1 MLISEEEL
9 ERMQKRFPYPRF
21 SPAEYE
27 RRYANIRRMMGDL
40 RLDCLL
46 IVGGSAAYG
55 RLWFNFRYVTNM
67 MGKAE
72 MANYCF
78 FPRDGE
84 PAVVT
89 RPGHS
94 LAGGMLARTAVRNVI
109 VGKPSVLGAIVNE
122 IKERGYEKGR
132 VGIVEYDPYTSIPKN
147 HWDFFTGNLPQ
158 AEFVFVTKEFIAMRL
173 LKSAEEIQALERS
186 AELGD
191 IGIRSM
197 ERIRPGMSEGEAFG
211 IVHEAVLKAG
221 GEMGMI
227 QLGSCSML
235 DPDINDQRPRPVE
248 RVIGARDII
257 NNELGI
263 FYNGYEAQCGRPVV
277 TGEPTAEYKA
287 MFEIAA
293 EGYRRLVPTLHA
305 GKSSADS
312 IEAMKFILDT
322 DYEFYGG
329 FLQGMLGANPRHE
342 PQIGFDRVQSAEDR
356 YLFGPDGTLVYQAGH
371 VFALQMHIVDKSHTR
386 GLFLADFFVIEE
398 KGPRCLNKLPLEWVR
413 AGSRRDE
420 K

>member
-1 MLISEEEL
+1 MLLADEEL

-21 SPAEYE
+21 SKAEYQ
-27 RRYANIRRMMGDL
+27 RRYANIRQMMRGL
-40 RLDCLL
+40 NLDCLL

-55 RLWFNFRYVTNM
+55 RLWFNVRYVTNM

-78 FPRDGE
+78 FPKEGE

-122 IKERGYEKGR
+122 VKERGYDRGR
-132 VGIVEYDPYTSIPKN
+132 IGIVEYDPYTSIPKN
-147 HWDFFTGNLPQ
+147 HWDFFTAQLPR
-158 AEFVFVTKEFIAMRL
+158 AEFVFVTKEFIALRL
-173 LKSAEEIQALERS
+173 LKSAEEIQFLERS

-191 IGIRSM
+191 VGLRAM
-197 ERIRPGMSEGEAFG
+197 QERVKPGMTEGEVFG

-235 DPDINDQRPRPVE
+235 DPDVIDQRPRPVD
-248 RVIGARDII
+248 RIIGASDII

-263 FYNGYEAQCGRPVV
+263 FYNGYEAQCGRPVL
-277 TGEPTAEYKA
+277 TGEPTAEYQA
-287 MFEIAA
+287 MFEVAL
-293 EGYRRLVPTLHA
+293 EGYRRLVPTLYP
-305 GKSSADS
+305 GKSSDDS
-312 IEAMKFILDT
+312 IAAMEFIRDT
-322 DYEFYGG
+322 GFEFYGG

-356 YLFGPDGTLVYQAGH
+356 YLFDQDGRLVYQPGH
-371 VFALQMHIVDKSHTR
+371 VFTVQMHVVDQKQTR
-386 GLFLADFFVIEE
+386 GLFLGDFFAIEAN
-398 KGPRCLNKLPLEWVR
+398 GPRCLNKFPLEMARVR
-413 AGSRRDE
+413 S
-420 K
+420 

>member
-1 MLISEEEL
+1 MLITEDEL
-9 ERMQKRFPYPRF
+9 ERMHARFPYPRF
-21 SPAEYE
+21 SKAEYE
-27 RRYANIRRMMGDL
+27 RRYTNIRKLMREL
-40 RLDCLL
+40 NLDCLL

-72 MANYCF
+72 MANYAF
-78 FPRDGE
+78 FPKDGA

-94 LAGGMLARTAVRNVI
+94 LAGAMLARTAVRNVI
-109 VGKPSVLGAIVNE
+109 VGKPSVIGAIVNE
-122 IKERGYEKGR
+122 IKERGYDKGR

-158 AEFVFVTKEFIAMRL
+158 AEFVFATKEFIMMRL
-173 LKSAEEIQALERS
+173 LKSPEEIQALERS

-191 IGIRSM
+191 IGLRSM
-197 ERIRPGMSEGEAFG
+197 QERVKPGMTEGEVFG

-227 QLGSCSML
+227 QIGSCSML
-235 DPDINDQRPRPVE
+235 DPDINDQRPRPVD
-248 RVIGARDII
+248 RVIGDRDII

-277 TGEPTAEYKA
+277 TGEPTPEYRE
-287 MFEIAA
+287 MFAIAV
-293 EGYRRLVPTLHA
+293 EGYRRLAPTLCA
-305 GKSSADS
+305 GMSSDDS
-312 IEAMKFILDT
+312 IDSMRFIRDT
-322 DYEFYGG
+322 NYEFYGG

-356 YLFGPDGTLVYQAGH
+356 YLFGADGRLVYEVGH

-386 GLFLADFFVIEE
+386 GLFLADFFAIED
-398 KGPRCLNKLPLEWVR
+398 KGPRCLNKFPCEMIR
-413 AGSRRDE
+413 TRN
-420 K
+420 

>member
-1 MLISEEEL
+1 MLIAEEEF
-9 ERMQKRFPYPRF
+9 ERIQKRFPYPRF
-21 SPAEYE
+21 SKAEYE
-27 RRYANIRRMMGDL
+27 RRYANIRRMMREL
-40 RLDCLL
+40 KLDCLL

-78 FPRDGE
+78 FPKEGE

-122 IKERGYEKGR
+122 IRERGYNQGR

-147 HWDFFTGNLPQ
+147 HWDFFTSNLPQ

-197 ERIRPGMSEGEAFG
+197 QELVRPGMTEGEVFG
-211 IVHEAVLKAG
+211 IVHAAVLKAG

-248 RVIGARDII
+248 RVIGNRDII
-257 NNELGI
+257 NNELGV

-277 TGEPTAEYKA
+277 TGEPTAEYQE
-287 MFEIAA
+287 MFEIAVA
-293 EGYRRLVPTLHA
+293 GYNRLAPTLYP
-305 GKSSADS
+305 GKNSADS

-322 DYEFYGG
+322 EYEFYGG

-356 YLFGPDGTLVYQAGH
+356 YLFGVDGTLAYNVGH
-371 VFALQMHIVDKSHTR
+371 VFALQMHVVDKKHTR
-386 GLFLADFFVIEE
+386 GLFLADFFAIEE
-398 KGPRCLNKLPLEWVR
+398 HGPRCLNKLPLEWVHAR
-413 AGSRRDE
+413 G
-420 K
+420 

>member
-1 MLISEEEL
+1 
-9 ERMQKRFPYPRF
+9 MQKRFPYPRF
-21 SPAEYE
+21 STAEYE
-27 RRYANIRRMMGDL
+27 RRYRNIRKMMREL
-40 RLDCLL
+40 NLDCLL
-46 IVGGSAAYG
+46 IIGGSAAYG
-55 RLWFNFRYVTNM
+55 RCWFNFRYVTNM

-78 FPRDGE
+78 FPKDGQ

-94 LAGGMLARTAVRNVI
+94 LAGAMLARTAVRNII
-109 VGKPSVLGAIVNE
+109 VGAPSVLDAIVKE
-122 IKERGYEKGR
+122 IKERSYDKGR

-147 HWDFFTGNLPQ
+147 HWDFFISNLPQ
-158 AEFVFVTKEFIAMRL
+158 AQFVFVTKEFIAMRL
-173 LKSAEEIQALERS
+173 LKSTEEIEALQRS

-191 IGIRSM
+191 IGLRSM
-197 ERIRPGMSEGEAFG
+197 QEQVRPGMTEGEVFG
-211 IVHEAVLKAG
+211 VVHEAVLKAG

-235 DPDINDQRPRPVE
+235 DPDINDQRPRAVE
-248 RVIGARDII
+248 RMIGDRDII

-277 TGEPTAEYKA
+277 TGEPTAEYKE
-287 MFEIAA
+287 MFDIAL
-293 EGYRRLVPTLHA
+293 EGYKRLVPTLYA

-312 IEAMKFILDT
+312 GDAMKFILDT

-356 YLFGPDGTLVYQAGH
+356 YLYGPDGRLVYQVGH
-371 VFALQMHIVDKSHTR
+371 VFTLQMHIVDKTHSR
-386 GLFLADFFVIEE
+386 GLFLGDFFAIEE
-398 KGPRCLNKLPLEWVR
+398 NGPRCLNKFPLEWVR
-413 AGSRRDE
+413 TR
-420 K
+420 KN

>member
-1 MLISEEEL
+1 MLLSEEEL
-9 ERMQKRFPYPRF
+9 ERMQKRFRYPRF
-21 SPAEYE
+21 SKAEYE
-27 RRYANIRRMMGDL
+27 RRYANIRKLMREL
-40 RLDCLL
+40 NLDCLL

-55 RLWFNFRYVTNM
+55 RCWFNFRYVTNM

-78 FPRDGE
+78 FPKEGE

-94 LAGGMLARTAVRNVI
+94 LAGAMLARTVVRNVI
-109 VGKPSVLGAIVNE
+109 VGDPSVVGAIVHE
-122 IKERGYEKGR
+122 INERGYENGR

-147 HWDFFTGNLPQ
+147 HWDFFTANLPR

-173 LKSAEEIQALERS
+173 LKSREEIDALERS

-191 IGIRSM
+191 IGIRAM
-197 ERIRPGMSEGEAFG
+197 QERVKPGMTEGEIFG
-211 IVHEAVLKAG
+211 IVHEAVLRAG

-227 QLGSCSML
+227 QLGSCSMA

-248 RVIGARDII
+248 RVIGDRDII

-263 FYNGYEAQCGRPVV
+263 FYNGYEAQCGKPIV
-277 TGEPTAEYKA
+277 TGEPTAEYKQ
-287 MFEIAA
+287 MFDIALQ
-293 EGYRRLVPTLHA
+293 GYKRLVPTLYP
-305 GKSSADS
+305 GKSSAESSAAMQFIHDS
-312 IEAMKFILDT
+312 

-342 PQIGFDRVQSAEDR
+342 PQIGFDRVQSTEDR
-356 YLFGPDGTLVYQAGH
+356 YLYGPDGRLVYQVGH
-371 VFALQMHIVDKSHTR
+371 VFTLQMHIVDKQHRR
-386 GLFLADFFVIEE
+386 GLFLGGFFAIED
-398 KGPRCLNKLPLEWVR
+398 KGPRCLNKFPLEMVR
-413 AGSRRDE
+413 TRG
-420 K
+420 

>member
-1 MLISEEEL
+1 MLIPEEEL
-9 ERMQKRFPYPRF
+9 ERMQTRFPYPRF
-21 SPAEYE
+21 SRAEYE
-27 RRYANIRRMMGDL
+27 RRYSNIRRMMGDL
-40 RLDCLL
+40 NLDCLL

-78 FPRDGE
+78 FPKEGE

-122 IKERGYEKGR
+122 IQERGYDKGR

-147 HWDFFTGNLPQ
+147 HWDFFTSNLPQ
-158 AEFVFVTKEFIAMRL
+158 AEFVFATKEFIATRL

-186 AELGD
+186 AKLGD

-197 ERIRPGMSEGEAFG
+197 QERIRPGMTEGEVFG

-235 DPDINDQRPRPVE
+235 DPDINDQRPRPVD
-248 RVIGARDII
+248 RVIGERDII

-263 FYNGYEAQCGRPVV
+263 FYNGYEAQCGRPVL
-277 TGEPTAEYKA
+277 TGEPTAEYTV
-287 MFEIAA
+287 MFEVAV
-293 EGYRRLVPTLHA
+293 EGYQRLAPTLCA

-312 IEAMKFILDT
+312 IEAMKFIVET

-356 YLFGPDGTLVYQAGH
+356 YLFGADGKLVYEVGH
-371 VFALQMHIVDKSHTR
+371 VFALQMHVVDKRHTR
-386 GLFLADFFVIEE
+386 GLFLADFFAIEE
-398 KGPRCLNKLPLEWVR
+398 HGPRCLNKLPLQMMR
-413 AGSRRDE
+413 AGR
-420 K
+420 

>member
-1 MLISEEEL
+1 MLLSEAEL
-9 ERMQKRFPYPRF
+9 ERLHKRFPYPRF
-21 SPAEYE
+21 SRAEYE
-27 RRYANIRRMMGDL
+27 RRYQNIRRMMSE
-40 RLDCLL
+40 RNLDCLL
-46 IVGGSAAYG
+46 IIGGSGAYG

-78 FPRDGE
+78 FPKEGD

-94 LAGGMLARTAVRNVI
+94 LAGAMLARTAVRNVI
-109 VGKPSVLGAIVNE
+109 VGKPSVLAAIVHE
-122 IKERGYEKGR
+122 IKERGYEWGR

-147 HWDFFTGNLPQ
+147 HWEYFTANLPE
-158 AEFVFVTKEFIAMRL
+158 AELVFVTEEFIAMRL
-173 LKSAEEIQALERS
+173 LKSAEEIDALEKS

-191 IGIRSM
+191 VGIRALQ
-197 ERIRPGMSEGEAFG
+197 ERVRPGMTEGEVFG

-263 FYNGYEAQCGRPVV
+263 FYNGYEAQTGKPVV
-277 TGEPTAEYKA
+277 TGEPTAEYLE
-287 MFEIAA
+287 MFEIAMEGHPRYRLRTLRRFSPGHARRQSATRTADRLRPGA
-293 EGYRRLVPTLHA
+293 ERGGPLSLRAGWQIGLPGRPCLHAADAYCGQAAYSGTFPRRLLRYRSKRPALLEQVPA
-305 GKSSADS
+305 PV
-312 IEAMKFILDT
+312 
-322 DYEFYGG
+322 
-329 FLQGMLGANPRHE
+329 GART
-342 PQIGFDRVQSAEDR
+342 RV
-356 YLFGPDGTLVYQAGH
+356 G
-371 VFALQMHIVDKSHTR
+371 
-386 GLFLADFFVIEE
+386 
-398 KGPRCLNKLPLEWVR
+398 
-413 AGSRRDE
+413 
-420 K
+420 

>member
-1 MLISEEEL
+1 MLLSVEEL
-9 ERMQKRFPYPRF
+9 ERMHTRFPYPRF
-21 SPAEYE
+21 SKAEYE
-27 RRYANIRRMMGDL
+27 RRYRNIRAMM
-40 RLDCLL
+40 RAHNLDCLL

-55 RLWFNFRYVTNM
+55 RLWFNVRYVTNM

-78 FPRDGE
+78 FPKEGD
-84 PAVVT
+84 PAVIT

-109 VGKPSVLGAIVNE
+109 VGAPSVLAAIVNE
-122 IKERGYEKGR
+122 IRARGYDKGR
-132 VGIVEYDPYTSIPKN
+132 IGIVEYDPYTSIPKN
-147 HWDFFTGNLPQ
+147 HWDYFTANLPQ
-158 AEFVFVTKEFIAMRL
+158 VEFVFVTKEFIALRL
-173 LKSAEEIQALERS
+173 LKSAEEIQFLERS

-191 IGIRSM
+191 AGLRAM
-197 ERIRPGMSEGEAFG
+197 HDRVRAGMTEGEVFG
-211 IVHEAVLKAG
+211 IVHEAVLKSG

-227 QLGSCSML
+227 QIGSCSML

-248 RVIGARDII
+248 RVIGDRDII

-277 TGEPTAEYKA
+277 TGEPTAEYKEMFRIA
-287 MFEIAA
+287 M
-293 EGYRRLVPTLHA
+293 EGYRRLIPTLFA

-312 IEAMKFILDT
+312 IQAMEFIRET
-322 DYEFYGG
+322 DCEFYGG

-356 YLFGPDGTLVYQAGH
+356 YLFDADGKLVYQVGH
-371 VFALQMHIVDKSHTR
+371 VFALQMHIVDRKHLR
-386 GLFLADFFVIEE
+386 GLFLADFFAVEE
-398 KGPRCLNKLPLEWVR
+398 SGPRCLNRFPREIIR
-413 AGSRRDE
+413 ARSA
-420 K
+420 

>member
-1 MLISEEEL
+1 MLLGEEEL
-9 ERMQKRFPYPRF
+9 ANMQQRFSYPRF
-21 SPAEYE
+21 SKAEYE
-27 RRYANIRRMMGDL
+27 RRYHNIRKMIRDL
-40 RLDCLL
+40 SLDCLL

-55 RLWFNFRYVTNM
+55 RCWFNFRYVTNM

-78 FPRDGE
+78 FPKEGD

-94 LAGGMLARTAVRNVI
+94 LAGAMLARTAVRNVI

-122 IKERGYEKGR
+122 IKDRGFDKGR
-132 VGIVEYDPYTSIPKN
+132 IGIVEYDPYTSIPKN
-147 HWDFFTGNLPQ
+147 HWDFFTSQLPQ

-173 LKSAEEIQALERS
+173 LKSLEEIQALERS

-191 IGIRSM
+191 IGIRAM
-197 ERIRPGMSEGEAFG
+197 QERVKPGLTEGDVFG

-248 RVIGARDII
+248 RVIGDRDII

-263 FYNGYEAQCGRPVV
+263 FYNGYEAQCGKPVL
-277 TGEPTAEYKA
+277 TGEPTPEYQE
-287 MFEIAA
+287 MFEIAL
-293 EGYRRLVPTLHA
+293 EGYKRLVPTLYA
-305 GKSSADS
+305 GKSSVDS
-312 IEAMKFILDT
+312 LDAMKFILGT
-322 DYEFYGG
+322 EYEFYGG

-356 YLFGPDGTLVYQAGH
+356 YLFDTDGRLLYQVGH
-371 VFALQMHIVDKSHTR
+371 VFTLQMHIVDKHHTR
-386 GLFLADFFVIEE
+386 GLFLGDFFAIEE
-398 KGPRCLNKLPLEWVR
+398 KGPRCLNKFPPALVR
-413 AGSRRDE
+413 AGS
-420 K
+420 

>member
-1 MLISEEEL
+1 MLLSEEEL
-9 ERMQKRFPYPRF
+9 AGMQKRFAYPRF
-21 SPAEYE
+21 SKAEYD
-27 RRYANIRRMMGDL
+27 RRYNNIRKMMHEL
-40 RLDCLL
+40 NLDCLL
-46 IVGGSAAYG
+46 IIGGSAAYG
-55 RLWFNFRYVTNM
+55 RCWFNFRYVTNM

-94 LAGGMLARTAVRNVI
+94 LAGAMLARTAVRNVI
-109 VGKPSVLGAIVNE
+109 VGKPSVLGAIVDE
-122 IKERGYEKGR
+122 IKQRGYAKGR
-132 VGIVEYDPYTSIPKN
+132 VGVVEYDPYTSIPKN
-147 HWDFFTGNLPQ
+147 HWDFFASNLPQ
-158 AEFVFVTKEFIAMRL
+158 VEFVFVTKEFIAMRL

-191 IGIRSM
+191 IGLCSM
-197 ERIRPGMSEGEAFG
+197 QERVRPGMTEGEVFG
-211 IVHEAVLKAG
+211 IVHEAVMKAG

-227 QLGSCSML
+227 QIGSCSML

-248 RVIGARDII
+248 RVIGERNII

-277 TGEPTAEYKA
+277 TGEPTAEYKEL
-287 MFEIAA
+287 FDIAV
-293 EGYRRLVPTLHA
+293 EGYERLVPTLYA
-305 GKSSADS
+305 GKSSEDS
-312 IEAMKFILDT
+312 TQAMQFIRDS

-356 YLFGPDGTLVYQAGH
+356 YLFDADGRFVYQVGH
-371 VFALQMHIVDKSHTR
+371 VFTLQMHIVDRKHTR
-386 GLFLADFFVIEE
+386 GLFVGDFFVIEE
-398 KGPRCLNKLPLEWVR
+398 QGPRCLNKFPLEMMR
-413 AGSRRDE
+413 TGA
-420 K
+420 

>member
-1 MLISEEEL
+1 MLLSEVEL

-21 SPAEYE
+21 SRAEYE
-27 RRYANIRRMMGDL
+27 RRYRNICAMM
-40 RLDCLL
+40 REHNLDCLL
-46 IVGGSAAYG
+46 IIGGSAAYG
-55 RLWFNFRYVTNM
+55 RLWFNIRYVTNM

-78 FPRDGE
+78 FPKEGE

-94 LAGGMLARTAVRNVI
+94 LAGGMLARTTVRNVI
-109 VGKPSVLGAIVNE
+109 VGAPSVLGAIVNE

-132 VGIVEYDPYTSIPKN
+132 IGIVEYDPYTSIPKN
-147 HWDFFTGNLPQ
+147 HWDFFTIDLPG
-158 AEFVFVTKEFIAMRL
+158 AEFVFVTKEFIALRL
-173 LKSAEEIQALERS
+173 LKSAEEVQFLERS

-191 IGIRSM
+191 VGLRAM
-197 ERIRPGMSEGEAFG
+197 QERVKPGMTEGEVFG
-211 IVHEAVLKAG
+211 IVHEAVMKAD

-235 DPDINDQRPRPVE
+235 DPDINDQRPRPVD
-248 RVIGARDII
+248 RVIGDRDII

-277 TGEPTAEYKA
+277 TGEPTSEYKE
-287 MFEIAA
+287 MFEIAM
-293 EGYRRLVPTLHA
+293 EGYQRLAPTLCA
-305 GKSSADS
+305 GKSSEDS
-312 IEAMKFILDT
+312 IDAMQFIRDT

-356 YLFGPDGTLVYQAGH
+356 YLFGADGRLVYQAGH
-371 VFALQMHIVDKSHTR
+371 VFALQMHIVDKKHVR
-386 GLFLADFFVIEE
+386 GLFLADFFAIEDN
-398 KGPRCLNKLPLEWVR
+398 GPRCLNKFPREMVR
-413 AGSRRDE
+413 AGN
-420 K
+420 

>member
-1 MLISEEEL
+1 MLLTEEEL
-9 ERMQKRFPYPRF
+9 GKMHQRFPYPRF
-21 SPAEYE
+21 SRSEYE
-27 RRYANIRRMMGDL
+27 RRYENIRGMMRRL
-40 RLDCLL
+40 NLDCLL
-46 IVGGSAAYG
+46 IIGGSAAYG
-55 RLWFNFRYVTNM
+55 RLWFNLRYVTNM

-72 MANYCF
+72 QANYCF
-78 FPRDGE
+78 FPKEGE

-94 LAGGMLARTAVRNVI
+94 LAGGMLARTAVRNII

-122 IKERGYEKGR
+122 IRERGYERRR

-147 HWDFFTGNLPQ
+147 HWDFFTAKLPQ
-158 AEFVFVTKEFIAMRL
+158 AEFVFVTREFIALRL
-173 LKSAEEIQALERS
+173 LKSAEEIQFLERS

-191 IGIRSM
+191 IGIAAMRD
-197 ERIRPGMSEGEAFG
+197 RVRPGMTEGEVFG

-227 QLGSCSML
+227 QIGSCSML

-248 RVIGARDII
+248 RVIGERDII

-277 TGEPTAEYKA
+277 TGEPTAEYRE
-287 MFEIAA
+287 MFEIAV
-293 EGYRRLVPTLHA
+293 EGYKRLTPTLQV
-305 GKSSADS
+305 GKSSDDS
-312 IEAMKFILDT
+312 IAAMQFIRDT
-322 DYEFYGG
+322 DFEFYGG

-356 YLFGPDGTLVYQAGH
+356 YLFDADGRLVYQAGH
-371 VFALQMHIVDKSHTR
+371 VFALQMHIVDKSHRR
-386 GLFLADFFVIEE
+386 GLFLADFFAVEAG
-398 KGPRCLNKLPLEWVR
+398 GPRCLNKFPLEIVR
-413 AGSRRDE
+413 ARG
-420 K
+420 